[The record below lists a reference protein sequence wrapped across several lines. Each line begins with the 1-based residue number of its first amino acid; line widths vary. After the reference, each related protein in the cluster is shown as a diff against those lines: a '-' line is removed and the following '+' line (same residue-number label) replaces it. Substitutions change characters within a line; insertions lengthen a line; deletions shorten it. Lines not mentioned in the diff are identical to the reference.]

1 MIIQQIS
8 VFLENRA
15 GRTAEVAK
23 ILAEANIDIQAYNIA
38 ESNDFGVFRLI
49 VSDTEGAVIAL
60 KKAGLAVVLT
70 TVLSASCPNTPGSL
84 TKILDVLAGKSISVD
99 YMYSYIHGD
108 ATQAIIRTKDIEA
121 CQAAL
126 IAAGIA

>member
-38 ESNDFGVFRLI
+38 ESND
-49 VSDTEGAVIAL
+49 SM
-60 KKAGLAVVLT
+60 
-70 TVLSASCPNTPGSL
+70 P
-84 TKILDVLAGKSISVD
+84 
-99 YMYSYIHGD
+99 
-108 ATQAIIRTKDIEA
+108 
-121 CQAAL
+121 AA
-126 IAAGIA
+126 